1 MRRKKTGYI
10 LLGLLVITGLAGTT
24 SGSISGKER
33 KSAVGLMK
41 NTRTDV
47 LKSIKDLSATQVNF
61 KTTGEQW
68 SVKECV
74 YHIAASE
81 NKMWQWLEASLKQPA
96 NPEKRAEIKLTDEE
110 VINLMQERAYKG
122 ETNESPEFLHVTF
135 NYKSLEEAIAD
146 FKQKRAEHIEYIK
159 STTEDLRNH
168 VVQTPLGWIDCY
180 QVCLLISSSTKH
192 YLQQIEELKAD
203 PNFPAR

>member
-1 MRRKKTGYI
+1 KTGYI

-33 KSAVGLMK
+33 KNAVGLMK

-47 LKSIKDLSATQVNF
+47 LKSIKDLSAKQVNF

-81 NKMWQWLEASLKQPA
+81 TKLWQWLECSLKQPA
-96 NPEKRAEIKLTDEE
+96 NPEKRSEIKLTDED
-110 VINLMQERAYKG
+110 VISIMQERAYKG
-122 ETNESPEFLHVTF
+122 ETNEMPEFLHVSSS
-135 NYKSLEEAIAD
+135 YKSLDEAITD
-146 FKQKRAEHIEYIK
+146 FKRKRAEHIEYIK
-159 STTEDLRNH
+159 STTEDLR
-168 VVQTPLGWIDCY
+168 
-180 QVCLLISSSTKH
+180 
-192 YLQQIEELKAD
+192 
-203 PNFPAR
+203 

>member
-33 KSAVGLMK
+33 KNAVGLMK
-41 NTRTDV
+41 NTRTDM
-47 LKSIKDLSATQVNF
+47 LKSIKDLSATQINF
-61 KTTGEQW
+61 KTSGEQW
-68 SVKECV
+68 SVKECI

-81 NKMWQWLEASLKQPA
+81 NIMWKWLQVSMKLPA
-96 NPEKRAEIKLTDEE
+96 NPEKRSQITLTDEE
-110 VINLMQERAYKG
+110 IISIMQERAYKG
-122 ETNESPEFLHVTF
+122 GTNELPEFSHLSS
-135 NYKSLEEAIAD
+135 NYKSLNDALTD

-168 VVQTPLGWIDCY
+168 VVQTPLGWVDCY
-180 QVCLLISSSTKH
+180 QL
-192 YLQQIEELKAD
+192 YLMIASHANRHIQQITEIKEEYSYPK
-203 PNFPAR
+203 